1 MILLHKQKLT
11 KHILIAILSISSL
24 SLVLLSL
31 PQAEAKVFLG
41 TSGDDSIVG
50 TTKDDVMI
58 GKEGDDTLNGGDD
71 PSGDDVIDGGHGN
84 DNLFGEGDVVKGG
97 NDVLIGGQGND
108 ALHGGP
114 GADIFRCGAD
124 QDSIG
129 DFNSAEGDVKT
140 NDCESF

>member
-71 PSGDDVIDGGHGN
+71 PSGERLSVYDL
-84 DNLFGEGDVVKGG
+84 LFLYPVKIPTGY
-97 NDVLIGGQGND
+97 NY
-108 ALHGGP
+108 
-114 GADIFRCGAD
+114 
-124 QDSIG
+124 
-129 DFNSAEGDVKT
+129 
-140 NDCESF
+140 

>member
-1 MILLHKQKLT
+1 MISVSKKIFAKYT
-11 KHILIAILSISSL
+11 MISILSTSL
-24 SLVLLSL
+24 FGMVLLSMSH
-31 PQAEAKVFLG
+31 AEAKVFLG
-41 TSGDDSIVG
+41 TSGNDSIVG

-58 GKEGDDTLNGGDD
+58 GKGGDDTLNGGDD
-71 PSGDDVIDGGHGN
+71 PSGDDVIDGGPGN

-114 GADIFRCGAD
+114 GADIFRCGAG